1 MGWQCQSSCIIKRV
15 LQLGLKVGQVG
26 GGQIFQA
33 HADHP

>member
-1 MGWQCQSSCIIKRV
+1 V